1 MSEVINYKKLALEWQ
16 PKTTVSDHFKWI
28 TLVVFL
34 AVIILAIAIS
44 FIKVPEPERRQI
56 AKVPD
61 RIANF
66 IAERPKKIEP
76 PKPQPQPEPKLA
88 PRKKPEQQAT
98 HTPTQQQPA
107 QVTVERKRSSEVSQK
122 PLNADEQK
130 ARNVAQQSGL
140 LALAS
145 EMDELTDTS
154 EINKSIRTKVR
165 TNSEVSTVARHDD
178 AQILAVN
185 TSNSSVIDEEKITAN
200 INETT
205 LQQRDSKDQGTAATE
220 RAASEKAS
228 LAANKQ
234 SSGTGGRA
242 PEDITRVFDKNK
254 PGLYSLYDRERR
266 KNSSLKGR
274 VVFQLTILPNGKVAD
289 VKVISSDLNNPALEA
304 RIMSRIKLFMFT
316 PTSGESVTVTY
327 PVEFLP

>member
-1 MSEVINYKKLALEWQ
+1 MSEVLNYKKLALEWQ

-34 AVIILAIAIS
+34 AIIILAIAIS
-44 FIKVPEPERRQI
+44 FIKVPEPERRQVT
-56 AKVPD
+56 KVPD

-66 IAERPKKIEP
+66 IAERPKKIVP
-76 PKPQPQPEPKLA
+76 PAPKPEPKPKIL
-88 PRKKPEQQAT
+88 PRKNPEQQ
-98 HTPTQQQPA
+98 PTQAPTQEQPA
-107 QVTVERKRSSEVSQK
+107 TVTVERTRPSDATQK
-122 PLNADEQK
+122 PLDANEQK

-145 EMDELTDTS
+145 EMNELTDTS
-154 EINKSIRTKVR
+154 EVNKSIRAKVR
-165 TNSEVSTVARHDD
+165 TTSESTAIARHDD
-178 AQILAVN
+178 QILAVN
-185 TSNSSVIDEEKITAN
+185 TSNGSVIDEEKITAN
-200 INETT
+200 INETA
-205 LQQRDSKDQGTAATE
+205 LQQRDSNDQTTAATE
-220 RAASEKAS
+220 RATSEKAS

-304 RIMSRIKLFMFT
+304 RIMSRIKLFMFA
-316 PTSGESVTVTY
+316 PTAGESVTVSY

>member
-1 MSEVINYKKLALEWQ
+1 MSEVLNYKKLALDWQ

-34 AVIILAIAIS
+34 AVIILAVAIS
-44 FIKVPEPERRQI
+44 SIKVPEPERRQI
-56 AKVPD
+56 TKVPD

-76 PKPQPQPEPKLA
+76 PAPKPEPKPKPI
-88 PRKKPEQQAT
+88 PRKKPEQQ
-98 HTPTQQQPA
+98 PTQQQPA
-107 QVTVERKRSSEVSQK
+107 QVRVERPRQLETSQK

-140 LALAS
+140 LALAG
-145 EMDELTDTS
+145 EMSELTDTS
-154 EINKSIRTKVR
+154 EINKSIRAKVR
-165 TNSEVSTVARHDD
+165 ASSEETSTARHDD

-185 TSNSSVIDEEKITAN
+185 ASSGVVIDGSKITAKVD
-200 INETT
+200 ETV
-205 LQQRDSKDQGTAATE
+205 LQERDSKVHTTAATE
-220 RAASEKAS
+220 RAENEKARI
-228 LAANKQ
+228 AANTQ
-234 SSGTGGRA
+234 SGGSGGRA
-242 PEDITRVFDKNK
+242 PEDITKVFDKNK

-266 KNSSLKGR
+266 KDSSLKGR
-274 VVFQLTILPNGKVAD
+274 IVFQLTILPNGKVAD

-304 RIMSRIKLFMFT
+304 RIMSRIKLFTFA
-316 PTSGESVTVTY
+316 PTAGEPVTVSY

>member
-1 MSEVINYKKLALEWQ
+1 MSEVLNYKKLALDWQ

-44 FIKVPEPERRQI
+44 SIKVPEPERRQI
-56 AKVPD
+56 TKVPD

-76 PKPQPQPEPKLA
+76 PAPKPEPKPKLI
-88 PRKKPEQQAT
+88 PRKKPEQQ
-98 HTPTQQQPA
+98 PTQAPIEEQTT
-107 QVTVERKRSSEVSQK
+107 QVTVERPRQLEISQK

-140 LALAS
+140 LALAG
-145 EMDELTDTS
+145 EMNELADTS
-154 EINKSIRTKVR
+154 EINKSIRAKVR
-165 TNSEVSTVARHDD
+165 ASTEATSIARHDD

-185 TSNSSVIDEEKITAN
+185 ASSNVVIDDSKITAKVD
-200 INETT
+200 ETA
-205 LQQRDSKDQGTAATE
+205 LQERDSKVHTTAATE
-220 RAASEKAS
+220 RAENEKARI
-228 LAANKQ
+228 AANTQ
-234 SSGTGGRA
+234 SGGSGGRA
-242 PEDITRVFDKNK
+242 PEDITKVFDKNK

-266 KNSSLKGR
+266 KDSSLKGR
-274 VVFQLTILPNGKVAD
+274 IVFQLTILANGKVAD

-304 RIMSRIKLFMFT
+304 RIMSRIKLFVFT